1 MSDEN
6 KALVHRYLD
15 LWNLDRPEMIDK
27 VCTDD
32 YLEYDPAY
40 PDGKITRDGVVQLIT
55 MYKLAFPDL
64 QFVVLDLVAE
74 ADNVAVRWRMAG
86 TNQGEFR
93 GQPPTGR
100 HGETEGMTL
109 MRVRDG
115 KLFESRT
122 FWDPSGFR
130 RQVGSEAAAEV
141 ASA

>member
-15 LWNLDRPEMIDK
+15 LWNLGRPELIGE
-27 VCTDD
+27 VCADD
-32 YLEYDPAY
+32 YVEYDPAY
-40 PDGKITRDGVVQLIT
+40 PGGKIDRDGVKQLIA
-55 MYKLAFPDL
+55 MYKVAFPDL
-64 QFVVLDLVAE
+64 QFVVLDLIAE
-74 ADNVAVRWRMAG
+74 AGNVAVYWRMAG

-93 GQPPTGR
+93 GQPPTGQ

-109 MRVRDG
+109 MRFRDG
-115 KLFESRT
+115 MLFESRT

-130 RQVGSEAAAEV
+130 RQVGTEATQA

>member
-15 LWNLDRPEMIDK
+15 LWNLGKPELIDE
-27 VCTDD
+27 VCADD

-40 PDGKITRDGVVQLIT
+40 PDGKINRDGVKQLIT

-64 QFVVLDLVAE
+64 HFAVLDAIGEAE
-74 ADNVAVRWRMAG
+74 NVAVHWRMAG
-86 TNQGEFR
+86 TNRGEFR
-93 GQPPTGR
+93 GQPPTGQ
-100 HGETEGMTL
+100 HGESEGMTL

-130 RQVGSEAAAEV
+130 RQVGTEAAAGA